1 MSSVTDVLSWLLDLC
16 APTAEGM
23 SALGDLFDGDTPS
36 APGPRKAVASRPADA
51 PEPAPPSAD
60 ALPRARALLAR
71 HLATLLMEV
80 ARADGRVLAGEND
93 RVLKLV
99 GLRLNLTS
107 AERVRLAQVLKE
119 LAQGSQ
125 SLEAAARA
133 CRQRLVP
140 AERLLLLDGLYDVA
154 LADSEVVREERY
166 AIRRIAELL
175 GIDDT
180 AQRSAMARRLGITAV
195 CYEVLGIDPNATD
208 EQVQEAYRRLT
219 ALRAPEAVTHLG
231 SDALRLS
238 AKRLAEIELA
248 YQEIRRLRG
257 SRA

>member
-1 MSSVTDVLSWLLDLC
+1 MSPVTDVLSWLLDLC
-16 APTAEGM
+16 APTAEGI
-23 SALGDLFDGDTPS
+23 SALSDVFDDFPS
-36 APGPRKAVASRPADA
+36 QPGPRKAVAPRPADA
-51 PEPAPPSAD
+51 PESAPAPAD

-80 ARADGRVLAGEND
+80 ARADGKVIVGENE

-99 GLRLNLTS
+99 GQRLNLTS
-107 AERVRLAQVLKE
+107 AERVRLGQVIKE
-119 LAQGSQ
+119 LAQGSH

-133 CRQRLVP
+133 CRQQLVP
-140 AERLLLLDGLYDVA
+140 AERLLILDGLYDVA
-154 LADSEVVREERY
+154 LADSQVVREERY

-180 AQRSAMARRLGITAV
+180 AQRSAMARRLGVAAV
-195 CYEVLGIDPNATD
+195 CYEILGVDPNATD
-208 EQVQEAYRRLT
+208 EQVHEAYRRLT

-231 SDALRLS
+231 SDARRVS

-248 YQEIRRLRG
+248 YQEIRQLRG

>member
-16 APTAEGM
+16 APTAEGL
-23 SALGDLFDGDTPS
+23 SALGDVFDGLPS
-36 APGPRKAVASRPADA
+36 RPGPQKEAAPRP
-51 PEPAPPSAD
+51 AD

-80 ARADGRVLAGEND
+80 ARADGKVLAGENG
-93 RVLKLV
+93 RILHILGK
-99 GLRLNLTS
+99 RLNLTS

-119 LAQGSQ
+119 LAQGSH

-133 CRQRLVP
+133 CRQQLVP

-180 AQRSAMARRLGITAV
+180 AQRSAMARRLGVTAV
-195 CYEVLGIDPNATD
+195 CYDVLGVDPHATD
-208 EQVQEAYRRLT
+208 EQVHEAYRRLT

-231 SDALRLS
+231 SDALRVS
-238 AKRLAEIELA
+238 AKRLGEIELA

-257 SRA
+257 AGS